1 MRVKLFLFML
11 TYLAFCFGAFSQ
23 SKKDIRVGKKIARK
37 AKKQKKLDEGKFII
51 TPVVAPGYTPELGGL
66 IAAGGLA
73 SFKTDKTDTV
83 IQRSSLPF
91 TIGYTSTG
99 AVIGQA
105 ILTSYWFEDR
115 LRIFGDFWYKNMPDH
130 YWGVG
135 YENGVN
141 VAKSDTTTAYNRQWW
156 WINPRFL
163 YQFKPNYFIGLNID
177 YNSTEGSSESN
188 GVGSDSTYQLYNK
201 TPMNGGF
208 GLIARYDSRDIP
220 VDARKGIYIDLRGT
234 FYSDVIGSQNNYQV
248 YQLDYRQFQTMN
260 KEGHVLA
267 WQTKTRISNGEVP
280 YGEMSQLG
288 TPFDLRG
295 YQWGRFRDN
304 NMFYFLTEYRNT
316 FYKKDGK
323 MSKHAAVV
331 WMGSGTIFNEQQ
343 IRNNDLSWLPNF
355 GIGYRLEVQPR
366 MNLRLDY
373 GIGRESTGIY
383 FNFNQA
389 F

>member
-1 MRVKLFLFML
+1 MRINLI
-11 TYLAFCFGAFSQ
+11 LAFLLSSVIFFDGYSQ
-23 SKKDIRVGKKIARK
+23 SKKETRVEKKAVRK
-37 AKKQKKLDEGKFII
+37 AKKQKKLDEGKFMI
-51 TPVVAPGYTPELGGL
+51 TPVAAPGYTPELGGL
-66 IAAGGLA
+66 IAVGGLA
-73 SFKTDKTDTV
+73 SFKTDKSDTV

-141 VAKSDTTTAYNRQWW
+141 VAKSDSTTAYTRQWW

-163 YQFKPNYFIGLNID
+163 YQFKPNYFVGLNID
-177 YNSTEGSSESN
+177 YNSTEGSSESF
-188 GVGSDSTYQLYNK
+188 GVDSDSTYQLYNN
-201 TPMNGGF
+201 TPMNGGV
-208 GLIARYDSRDIP
+208 GVIARYDSRDIP
-220 VDARKGIYIDLRGT
+220 VDARKGIFIDLRGT

-248 YQLDYRQFQTMN
+248 YQLDYRQFHTIN
-260 KEGHVLA
+260 KDGHVLA
-267 WQTKTRISNGEVP
+267 WQMKTRISNGEVP

-316 FYKKDGK
+316 FYKKNGE

-331 WMGSGTIFNEQQ
+331 WMGSGTVFNEQQ